1 MRSNQV
7 RAAKPR
13 DERVT
18 SRIMSSVRST
28 DTRPE
33 LLLRTE
39 LYRRGLRYRKHVR
52 SLSGRPDL
60 VFQGPRVVVFVDGDF
75 FHGNSWRL
83 RGFARFEDQFNHQN
97 GDYWRTKIAANMV
110 RDVKV
115 NRALRRQGWSV
126 IRVWESDVLRS
137 PGRVADRIERVV
149 RRRQGASSGDERKR

>member
-1 MRSNQV
+1 MRTNQM
-7 RAAKPR
+7 RGKPR
-13 DERVT
+13 DENVT

-33 LLLRTE
+33 LLVRKE
-39 LYRRGLRYRKHVR
+39 LHRRGLRYRKHVG

-60 VFQGPRVVVFVDGDF
+60 VFPGPGVAVFVDGDF

-83 RGFARFEDQFNHQN
+83 RGFATFEDQFNHRN
-97 GDYWRTKIAANMV
+97 GNYWRTKIAANV
-110 RDVKV
+110 ARDRKV

-137 PGRVADRIERVV
+137 PGRVADRIERAV
-149 RRRQGASSGDERKR
+149 RHRQGASSQDSRKR